1 MGWEQ
6 GKLSVMATQIVETLL
21 SDLSGK
27 PIPEDSGGGTIE
39 FAVSGRGYSIDLTS
53 AELGAFNKALA
64 PYLDAAQPT
73 PQTRARRT
81 PDGTGRRSR
90 EQLAAVRDWARKHGH
105 PVSDRGRIPVATQEA
120 FDAAH

>member
-1 MGWEQ
+1 
-6 GKLSVMATQIVETLL
+6 MATQIVETLL

-27 PIPEDSGGGTIE
+27 PIPEDSGGGTVE
-39 FAVSGRGYSIDLTS
+39 FAVSGRAYAIDLTAS
-53 AELGAFNKALA
+53 ELDTFNKILA
-64 PYLDAAQPT
+64 PYLDAAQPV

-81 PDGTGRRSR
+81 TPGAGRRSR

>member
-1 MGWEQ
+1 
-6 GKLSVMATQIVETLL
+6 MATHVVETLL

-27 PIPEDSGGGTIE
+27 PIPDDSGGGTVE
-39 FAVSGRGYSIDLTS
+39 FAVSGQAYSIDLTA
-53 AELGAFNKALA
+53 AELETFNKALA
-64 PYLDAAQPT
+64 PYLDAAQPIR
-73 PQTRARRT
+73 QAQRARVS
-81 PDGTGRRSR
+81 GGAGHRSR